1 MNKTLQKALNQT
13 ALTNQELAR
22 YIHKEWQEA
31 DPDRAKVP
39 SERSLENYL
48 SQLRGGDEKWW
59 RNPRQH
65 VAREKLA
72 EALDTTEPELFG
84 VAGPVQTEPWFRDFP
99 GLEFDPEVDAPP
111 KLGKIKE
118 GGRAAGKDLW
128 EYAADREAFGVT
140 WVVAPA
146 GAGKSL
152 AVRWAQAHGIDA
164 YTVDYLRDAAKLVS
178 IDRQVVFE
186 VHRRDPATDK
196 EAYGRLQELRT
207 ITVLASFPPPPRSF
221 TRDGYR
227 DWLSGKEGNRLFRDL
242 TREGLNSLREAKAA
256 TWVPA
261 PDASERLAQWL
272 IPRAGHKSGLPRDP
286 QRLAKLAESLKQ
298 SGAVLETPGDLLWL
312 YGLIDRDD
320 FKSVQQLQTDGLLAL
335 DLRARIGSVTRDN
348 PVAGEWLT
356 AHASDCI
363 KALLRAR
370 LKAVALPFTGPLG
383 QRDWASLVPS
393 SLATPNPD
401 LVHLR
406 SELDSLRTKKLA
418 DQPSV
423 IDRLLATITQPDPLV
438 VVQRFVIAGILRQID
453 TEHFDMSP
461 RWGAAW
467 LTARVAEELVQSAP
481 GEWGGLL
488 YEPERRAVLD
498 RALDNLVGR
507 GDFGGKV
514 VAPVLTASVDHATVG
529 AIEALYAAVAR
540 ARLAGKTV
548 DLEQDA
554 ATQLFQ
560 AQQRYLLPCYAQWP
574 SLPASRGTTEFQ
586 NDLAEHTANTWAW
599 SEFIPC
605 PDDID
610 AREIHAWTYPGWATG
625 LVLTEPERLKLPHTD
640 TVDALIRIAIRLR
653 FRCVSV
659 FFNEDEFDPLLA
671 TAGLLANLE
680 QGRLPTKHGK
690 WNPLWVASWLASR
703 SADDAAKA
711 ALLLIRWLP
720 TSAISFAEV
729 LPTLDSDAW
738 KGLGRVVL
746 RLLTPV
752 QIAELVAESPGLFH
766 GMAPRELYRFSA
778 ASQLSVAHAIASS
791 PTLHQDAGLDPD
803 LVEASAIE
811 VLFRSHP
818 QASGL
823 GRSLWL
829 ADSQV
834 AVDVLR
840 SLWPDLP
847 GSDWLVWQTP
857 NHETARVLALLDT
870 VGFEARPSWLR
881 FWASLALRSA
891 PSFAKELWLL
901 AQEK

>member
-1 MNKTLQKALNQT
+1 MNKTLQRALNQT

-59 RNPRQH
+59 RNPRQQ

-72 EALDTTEPELFG
+72 EALETTEPELFG

-99 GLEFDPEVDAPP
+99 GLAFDPAEDAPP
-111 KLGKIKE
+111 KLGKITG
-118 GGRAAGKDLW
+118 GGRAEDKDLW
-128 EYAADREAFGVT
+128 EYAADRDAFGVT

-152 AVRWAQAHGIDA
+152 AVRWAQAQGIDA
-164 YTVDYLRDAAKLVS
+164 YTVDCLRDAARLVA
-178 IDRQVVFE
+178 IERQVVFE
-186 VHRRDPATDK
+186 VLRSDPATDR
-196 EAYGRLQELRT
+196 EAYRRLGQLRT
-207 ITVLASFPPPPRSF
+207 VTVLASFPPPARSF
-221 TRDGYR
+221 SRDGYR
-227 DWLSGKEGNRLFRDL
+227 DWLQDNEGIRFYRGI
-242 TREGLNSLREAKAA
+242 TREGLNSLKNRDVA
-256 TWVPA
+256 TWMPL
-261 PDASERLAQWL
+261 PDAGERLAQWL
-272 IPRAGHKSGLPRDP
+272 VPRAGHKSGLPTDP
-286 QRLAKLAESLKQ
+286 LRLAKLAESLKQ
-298 SGAVLETPGDLLWL
+298 SGAILETPGDLLWL
-312 YGLIDRDD
+312 YGLVDRDD

-335 DLRARIGSVTRDN
+335 DLRARIASVTRDN

-356 AHASDCI
+356 AHARDCI

-370 LKAVALPFTGPLG
+370 LKSVALPFTGPLG

-401 LVHLR
+401 LGHLR

-423 IDRLLATITQPDPLV
+423 IDRILATIAQPDPLV
-438 VVQRFVIAGILRQID
+438 VVQRLVAAGILRQVD
-453 TEHFDMSP
+453 AEHFDMTP
-461 RWGAAW
+461 RWGATW
-467 LTARVAEELVQSAP
+467 LTARVAEELVQSGPA
-481 GEWGGLL
+481 EWGGLL

-498 RALDNLVGR
+498 RALDNMIGR
-507 GDFGGKV
+507 RDFGAAV

-540 ARLAGKTV
+540 ARLASKTV
-548 DLEQDA
+548 ELEQDA

-599 SEFIPC
+599 SELIPC

-610 AREIHAWTYPGWATG
+610 ARGSHAWTYPGWATG

-659 FFNEDEFDPLLA
+659 FFNEDEFDPVLA
-671 TAGLLANLE
+671 TAGLLASLE

-720 TSAISFAEV
+720 SSATTFAEV
-729 LPTLDSDAW
+729 LPTLDSDTW
-738 KGLGRVVL
+738 KGLGPVVL

-752 QIAELVAESPGLFH
+752 QIAELVAESPTLFH
-766 GMAPRELYRFSA
+766 GLAPSELRRFA
-778 ASQLSVAHAIASS
+778 AATQISVARAIASGRM
-791 PTLHQDAGLDPD
+791 HQDVRLDPD
-803 LVEASAIE
+803 LIEASAIE
-811 VLFRSHP
+811 VLFRAHP
-818 QASGL
+818 SVYGL
-823 GRSLWL
+823 GLNLWL
-829 ADSQV
+829 ADSQA

-847 GSDWLVWQTP
+847 GCAWLVFQAP
-857 NHETARVLALLDT
+857 NHETARMLALLDT
-870 VGFEARPSWLR
+870 VGFEERPSWLR
-881 FWASLALRSA
+881 YWAANALRSA
-891 PSFAKELWLL
+891 PNFAKELWLL
-901 AQEK
+901 AQA